1 VNSGSDYDTEQDTDY
16 GKQLKH
22 ESDQHE
28 GTTNCK
34 GSNSLRN
41 NNFSNNNSFEHQ
53 DMLDHLSGSI
63 KETYDHDDEEKVQG
77 EGGIACLRE
86 MRVRP
91 KRSVKKN
98 KKKK

>member
-1 VNSGSDYDTEQDTDY
+1 
-16 GKQLKH
+16 
-22 ESDQHE
+22 
-28 GTTNCK
+28 
-34 GSNSLRN
+34 
-41 NNFSNNNSFEHQ
+41 
-53 DMLDHLSGSI
+53 MLDHLSGSI